1 MYKLFLLSGL
11 FASLSSSLIY
21 SPGRITVPKGK
32 HIMVDGRF
40 SSGEWA
46 DAKTVKI
53 QESITLYLKQ
63 SADYVYIGLQA
74 PVQNYR
80 SGWIE
85 LYLSDTPDNVVNLH
99 ASRKLGERK
108 LADGAWGPWKDWWTN
123 QGKWQ
128 ANYYRPDDVQEDG
141 RWKVVQLQDEGWEY
155 QIRKSA
161 FGKGPWKIFFD
172 VSLMA
177 EEVQT
182 IKYPANGEDTKP
194 ENWLILKI

>member
-1 MYKLFLLSGL
+1 MHKANLLICFLILLCSISA
-11 FASLSSSLIY
+11 FSQSTV
-21 SPGRITVPKGK
+21 PVPKGK
-32 HIMVDGRF
+32 PIMVDGRF
-40 SSGEWA
+40 GTGEWA
-46 DAKTVKI
+46 DAKTINV

-63 SADYVYIGLQA
+63 SADYVYIGIQA

-85 LYLSDTPDNVVNLH
+85 LYLSDGADNIINLH

-108 LADGAWGPWKDWWTN
+108 MVNGEWGPWKDWWTN
-123 QGKWQ
+123 QGKWH

-161 FGKGPWKIFFD
+161 FGKGLWKVFLD
-172 VSLMA
+172 VSLLT
-177 EEVQT
+177 EEVQS
-182 IKYPANGEDTKP
+182 IKYPANGADSKP
-194 ENWLILKI
+194 ENWLQLKI